1 MNIEL
6 KPRFWAILNGGIE
19 QAFLP
24 LKFANNEEEAVE
36 YYKNNVL
43 NRWQKERYVDFNY
56 EAKAAVSYVC

>member
-6 KPRFWAILNGGIE
+6 KPRFWAILNEGIE

-36 YYKNNVL
+36 YYKNKVL
-43 NRWQKERYVDFNY
+43 NRWQRERFQNFEYK
-56 EAKAAVSYVC
+56 AKTVVSYVC